1 MPTILDLFKKANG
14 NKDVTT
20 WNGGHKDKGL
30 GGKIMDFVKA
40 EANPNGPR
48 VLFYKKLVTPPLIYG
63 TETPRISLKGTV
75 DPARSLA
82 TKGAA
87 YNTAAGNKPPKLNLG
102 SLLGGTANRP
112 SDTIFET
119 KGGSPVTVGTLPTAV
134 GDHSALKNAVEAGK
148 DYFISEF
155 PSGPNALSGILK
167 GDLNQIGT
175 KVVGAATAAAKKA
188 IGKAITGVL
197 TSKRKKNLK
206 PVQPSTAKPSNAGK
220 LYKGGI
226 TDGNGKTNN
235 GYVKNSEYFTTYAKQ
250 SNTITNGEEYVA
262 VTTEKREGFVSLDN
276 FNKEL
281 LLNGYYKTDSD
292 LDASLKNN
300 AILGATYVKIKPYGK
315 NYTLVFPGAVTG
327 ISEDIS
333 PEWSSFRYIGSP
345 FKVHRYQGVER
356 SLKFNLKLYYLSEEE
371 KYSMIMNLNSLK
383 EMAFPYN
390 EISEMTYGDDKQASQ
405 YAFSPNFISLSIGGL
420 YKNVFGFVE
429 NLSFSIDDNVS
440 WASADPNFSRNDEGD
455 AQGYPTVIDVSFGMK
470 IIENPSVVDSKKSP
484 GVKVYKY
491 NFDGLD
497 YSTTSQFEDENER

>member
-1 MPTILDLFKKANG
+1 MPTILDLFKNANG
-14 NKDVTT
+14 NKEVTT

-82 TKGAA
+82 TKKAT
-87 YNTAAGNKPPKLNLG
+87 YNEVKSNKPAKLNLG
-102 SLLGGTANRP
+102 SLLGGSANRP
-112 SDTIFET
+112 SDTIFA
-119 KGGSPVTVGTLPTAV
+119 KKDGAPVTKGTLPTAV
-134 GDHSALKNAVEAGK
+134 GDHSALQNAVEAGE
-148 DYFISEF
+148 DYFISQY
-155 PSGPNALSGILK
+155 PSVPNALAGILK

-175 KVVGAATAAAKKA
+175 KAVGAATAAAKKA
-188 IGKAITGVL
+188 IGKAVTNVL
-197 TSKRKKNLK
+197 TSKRKKNQK
-206 PVQPSTAKPSNAGK
+206 EPQKKKATQGKAGK
-220 LYKGGI
+220 LYTGGI
-226 TDGNGKTNN
+226 KDGSGKPEN
-235 GYVKNSEYFTTYAKQ
+235 GYVKNSEYFTKYDPINN
-250 SNTITNGEEYVA
+250 SITNNDEYIA
-262 VTTEKREGFVSLDN
+262 VDTVKREGFISLDN
-276 FNKEL
+276 FNREL
-281 LLNGYYKTDSD
+281 LLSGYYADDSA
-292 LDASLKNN
+292 LDNSLKNN
-300 AILGATYVKIKPYGK
+300 ATLGATYVKIKPYGK

-390 EISEMTYGDDKQASQ
+390 EISEMTYGNDKQASQ
-405 YAFSPNFISLSIGGL
+405 YAFSPNFITLSIGGL

-429 NLSFSIDDNVS
+429 NLSFSIEDNVS
-440 WASADPNFSRNDEGD
+440 WASGDPNFSTSDEYY
-455 AQGYPTVIDVSFGMK
+455 ALGYPTVIDVSFSMK
-470 IIENPSVVDSKKSP
+470 IIENHSIVDSKKTP

-491 NFDGLD
+491 NFDGTD
-497 YSTTSQFEDENER
+497 VGTTTHFEDET

>member
-1 MPTILDLFKKANG
+1 M
-14 NKDVTT
+14 
-20 WNGGHKDKGL
+20 
-30 GGKIMDFVKA
+30 
-40 EANPNGPR
+40 
-48 VLFYKKLVTPPLIYG
+48 
-63 TETPRISLKGTV
+63 S
-75 DPARSLA
+75 S
-82 TKGAA
+82 
-87 YNTAAGNKPPKLNLG
+87 
-102 SLLGGTANRP
+102 
-112 SDTIFET
+112 
-119 KGGSPVTVGTLPTAV
+119 
-134 GDHSALKNAVEAGK
+134 
-148 DYFISEF
+148 
-155 PSGPNALSGILK
+155 ALSGILK
-167 GDLNQIGT
+167 GDLNQIGA

-188 IGKAITGVL
+188 IGKAVTGVL

>member
-1 MPTILDLFKKANG
+1 MPTILDLFKNANG
-14 NKDVTT
+14 NKEVTT
-20 WNGGHKDKGL
+20 WNGGHKNKGL
-30 GGKIMDFVKA
+30 GGKIMDFAKA

-82 TKGAA
+82 TKKAT
-87 YNTAAGNKPPKLNLG
+87 YNEVKSNKPAKLNLG
-102 SLLGGTANRP
+102 SLLGGSANRP
-112 SDTIFET
+112 SDTIFL
-119 KGGSPVTVGTLPTAV
+119 KKDGAPVTRGTLPTTV
-134 GDHSALKNAVEAGK
+134 GDHSALQNAVEAGEE
-148 DYFISEF
+148 YFISQY
-155 PSGPNALSGILK
+155 PSVPSPLSGILK
-167 GDLNQIGT
+167 GNLNQIGT

-188 IGKAITGVL
+188 IGKAVTGVL
-197 TSKRKKNLK
+197 TSKRKKNQAPAQEK
-206 PVQPSTAKPSNAGK
+206 TDTQGKAGK
-220 LYKGGI
+220 LYVGGK
-226 TDGNGKTNN
+226 TDGNGKADN
-235 GYVKNSEYFTTYAKQ
+235 GYVKNSEYFTKFGLI
-250 SNTITNGEEYVA
+250 SNSITNNDEYVA
-262 VTTEKREGFVSLDN
+262 VDTIKREGFISLDN

-281 LLNGYYKTDSD
+281 LVSGYYPTDSA
-292 LDASLKNN
+292 LDNALKNN
-300 AILGATYVKIKPYGK
+300 ATLGATYVKIKPYGK

-356 SLKFNLKLYYLSEEE
+356 SLKFDLKLYYLSETE

-390 EISEMTYGDDKQASQ
+390 EISEMKYGADKQASQ

-429 NLSFSIDDNVS
+429 SLSFSIEDNVS
-440 WASADPNFSRNDEGD
+440 WASGDPNFNTSDEYF
-455 AQGYPTVIDVSFGMK
+455 ALGYPTVIDVNFSMK
-470 IIENPSVVDSKKSP
+470 IIENHSLEDSKKTP

-491 NFDGLD
+491 NFDGTD
-497 YSTTSQFEDENER
+497 VGTTTHYNDEI